1 MRQKMLT
8 FSAGSLI
15 VSAAFLATHA
25 MIGSQVRA
33 ETFDLRWAAVE
44 TVQKS
49 DRLGT
54 PAPATGS
61 SVVFYSDPKAG
72 LTVATKIEVVQNE
85 SSRKTTRDTPAENI
99 GPDKKKKKLL
109 VGCEPS
115 FSPVTMPSMANVT
128 GRCLAARDGETKFA
142 ALVR

>member
-72 LTVATKIEVVQNE
+72 LTVATKVEVVQNE
-85 SSRKTTRDTPAENI
+85 SPRKTTRDNPAENVRQ
-99 GPDKKKKKLL
+99 DKKKKLL

-128 GRCLAARDGETKFA
+128 GRCLAARDGETKLA